1 MSKISVTTIAGLTS
15 GGDANKVKIESGDTL
30 QVDSNATVGGTL
42 GVTGETTLTG
52 GAKVNTIKHTGG
64 TSALTIDSTGR
75 ILTPAR
81 PMFDVAKSST
91 QSISSGTP
99 TKVTWDTENYDI
111 GGNFASDKF
120 TAPIAGKYHMN
131 ALLTLSTIIA
141 GAGIGLI
148 WYKNGS
154 VFRSGHHQST
164 EINITFGI
172 SSSVIFDLAASDYI
186 EVYVFQGSGSAET
199 VGTANN
205 VGSVNAV
212 GSNYWSGYL
221 IG

>member
-1 MSKISVTTIAGLTS
+1 MTSTLFVEEIKGRTS
-15 GGDANKVKIESGDTL
+15 GTNANKVIVPSGQTL
-30 QVDSNATVGGTL
+30 QVPT
-42 GVTGETTLTG
+42 VTGNPSFTG
-52 GAKVNTIKHTGG
+52 GLKVNTVQDTTG
-64 TSALTIDSTGR
+64 TTAMTIDGSGR

-91 QSISSGTP
+91 QNISSSSV
-99 TKVTWDTENYDI
+99 TKVTWDTENYDV

-131 ALLTLSTIIA
+131 ALLTMSTIVA

-164 EINITFGI
+164 EINITFSLQASG
-172 SSSVIFDLAASDYI
+172 IFDLAADDYI
-186 EVYVFQGSGSAET
+186 EIYVFQGSGSTET

-205 VGSVNAV
+205 VGSVSAV